1 MPVEE
6 IIRQIME
13 QRKIIRDA
21 QARQDEL
28 EDALIA
34 AKDKEWDQISVK
46 MASEKSGLSQPTI
59 YRFINEGKLVNITHK
74 GSLKYISNSELEKL
88 DC

>member
-6 IIRQIME
+6 IIRQIRE

-34 AKDKEWDQISVK
+34 AKDKEWDQISVRK
-46 MASEKSGLSQPTI
+46 ASEKSGLSQPTI
-59 YRFINEGKLVNITHK
+59 YRLINEGRLVNVTHK
-74 GSLKYISNSELEKL
+74 GSLKYVSNSELEKL